1 MKTLKLA
8 RAAAAVLA
16 LSAGL
21 AQAAFVTQW
30 NVVNDASFVP
40 ASVTPGGNT
49 FPSPVLSNS
58 NRTLKWGIPFAP
70 NTLQSGLNISPPG
83 AGVLVDTGVLTS
95 TVSVT
100 HDNFPI
106 LLGTSLTSVDI
117 LANLTLQGVVPPGGA
132 PIAGSTTFSVKFLE
146 TPNAGDANG
155 VCAAGGTSGSGI
167 NSAGCADIFVLA
179 DNALNFPFLYDTDG
193 AGGDDPLLY
202 FVSFFADGF
211 GTLSNAACSSA
222 GAANGCRGFLTAE
235 NQSTTIDFKILITG
249 VPFGVPEPGS
259 IALTGLALA
268 SLGFIGRRRKQQK

>member
-16 LSAGL
+16 LSASL

-30 NVVNDASFVP
+30 NVINDASFVP
-40 ASVTPGGNT
+40 ASVLPSSNT
-49 FPSPVLSNS
+49 FPNPVLSNS
-58 NRTLKWGIPFAP
+58 NRTLKWGTPFAP
-70 NTLQSGLNISPPG
+70 NTFQSGLTISPPG
-83 AGVLVDTGVLTS
+83 PGVLVDTGVLTS

-106 LLGTSLTSVDI
+106 FQGSSLTAVDI
-117 LANLTLQGVVPPGGA
+117 QANLTLKGVVPPGGA
-132 PIAGSTTFSVKFLE
+132 PINGSTTFNVKFLE
-146 TPNAGDANG
+146 TPNLGTAG
-155 VCAAGGTSGSGI
+155 VCADGGTPGVGI
-167 NSAGCADIFVLA
+167 NINGCADIFVLA
-179 DNALNFPFLYDTDG
+179 DNALNFPFLYDSGDG
-193 AGGDDPLLY
+193 NPLLY

-211 GTLSNAACSSA
+211 GSLSNAACAAA
-222 GAANGCRGFLTAE
+222 GAAAGCRGFETAE

-249 VPFGVPEPGS
+249 RPFETPEPGS

>member
-40 ASVTPGGNT
+40 ASVLPASNT
-49 FPSPVLSNS
+49 APNPVLSNS
-58 NRTLKWGIPFAP
+58 NRTLKWGVPFAP
-70 NTLQSGLNISPPG
+70 NTFQSGLTISPPG

-95 TVSVT
+95 TVTVT

-106 LLGTSLTSVDI
+106 NQGNSLTAVDI
-117 LANLTLQGVVPPGGA
+117 QANLTLQSNVPAGG
-132 PIAGSTTFSVKFLE
+132 PIVPGSTTFNVKFLE
-146 TPNAGDANG
+146 TPNLGTAG
-155 VCAAGGTSGSGI
+155 VCADGGTPGVGI
-167 NSAGCADIFVLA
+167 NINGCADIFVIA
-179 DNALNFPFLYDTDG
+179 DNALNFPFLYDSDG
-193 AGGDDPLLY
+193 AGPDAALLY

-211 GTLSNAACSSA
+211 GTLSNAACAAA
-222 GAANGCRGFLTAE
+222 GAAAGCRGFETAE
-235 NQSTTIDFKILITG
+235 NQSTIKDFKILITG

>member
-49 FPSPVLSNS
+49 FPSPVLSNL
-58 NRTLKWGIPFAP
+58 NRTLKWGVPFAP
-70 NTLQSGLNISPPG
+70 NTFQSGLTISPPG
-83 AGVLVDTGVLTS
+83 PGVLVDTGVLTT

-106 LLGTSLTSVDI
+106 FQGSSLTAVDI
-117 LANLTLQGVVPPGGA
+117 QANLTLQSTA
-132 PIAGSTTFSVKFLE
+132 PAIGPIIPGSTTFNVKFLE
-146 TPNAGDANG
+146 TPNLGTAG
-155 VCAAGGTSGSGI
+155 VCADGGTPGVGI
-167 NSAGCADIFVLA
+167 NINGCADIFVLA
-179 DNALNFPFLYDTDG
+179 DNALNFPFLYDSGDG
-193 AGGDDPLLY
+193 NPLLY
-202 FVSFFADGF
+202 FVSFFADGL
-211 GTLSNAACSSA
+211 GTLSNAACAAA
-222 GAANGCRGFLTAE
+222 GAAAGCRGFETAE
-235 NQSTTIDFKILITG
+235 NQSTTVPFKILITG